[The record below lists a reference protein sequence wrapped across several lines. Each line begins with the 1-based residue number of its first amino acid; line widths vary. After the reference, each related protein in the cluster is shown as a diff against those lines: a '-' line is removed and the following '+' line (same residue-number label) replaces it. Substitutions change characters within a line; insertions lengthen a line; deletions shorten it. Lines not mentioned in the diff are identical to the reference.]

1 MKRNKKLWVLVILLI
16 GLSSTLFFYKARLLN
31 ADTLKMYPQLEKFT
45 DCLEIIEKNYV
56 DVVPPEKLV
65 EGAIKGMMSTLD
77 PHSAYLTKDAY
88 KEMQISTT
96 GSFGGLGIEIGM
108 RDGILT
114 VITPI
119 EGTPAF
125 EAKIQ
130 PGDKVLEIDGKTTYE
145 MTLEDAVKLL
155 RGPKGTKV
163 TIKIQRGMDEK
174 PFDVTITRAIIHI
187 ESAKSM
193 MLEPGYGY
201 IRVRQFQTDTT
212 ESIKKA
218 LVTMVPLKGLI
229 LDLRYD
235 PGGLL
240 SQAVDVSDLFLDEGK
255 KIVYTSGRSQEDK
268 KEFISKKG
276 DKAYE
281 EFPIVVLIN
290 GGTASAAEIVAGA
303 LQDNKRAVVLG
314 TKSFGKASVQ
324 VVRPLSDGSALKL
337 TVARYYTPSGRDIQ
351 ATGIIP
357 DIVLD
362 QIVKNQKE
370 KEDEDGELKFIREKD
385 LKQHLEPSGKKDES
399 KEDPAQNLLKNDNQL
414 KYALDILKSWRVFST
429 VQKTS

>member
-1 MKRNKKLWVLVILLI
+1 MKKRTKFWFIVLIMTIAAGAV
-16 GLSSTLFFYKARLLN
+16 FMNRARILN
-31 ADTLKMYPQLEKFT
+31 ADTLSMYPQLQKFT
-45 DCLEIIEKNYV
+45 DCLQIIEKNYV
-56 DVVPPEKLV
+56 DVVPPEKLI
-65 EGAIKGMMSTLD
+65 EGAIKGMMSSLD

-96 GSFGGLGIEIGM
+96 GSFGGLGIEVGM

-130 PGDKVLEIDGKTTYE
+130 PGDRILEIDGKSTME

-163 TIKIQRGMDEK
+163 NIKILRGDNEK
-174 PFDVTITRAIIHI
+174 PFDVSITRAIIHI
-187 ESAKSM
+187 ESVKSM
-193 MLEPGYGY
+193 MLDDGYGY
-201 IRVRQFQTDTT
+201 IRVRQFQIDTT
-212 ESIKKA
+212 DSIKKGLA
-218 LVTMVPLKGLI
+218 SLGPLKGLI

-240 SQAVDVSDLFLDEGK
+240 SQAVDVSDLFLPEGR
-255 KIVYTSGRSQEDK
+255 KIVYTSGRAAEEK
-268 KEFISKKG
+268 KDYMSKKG
-276 DKAYE
+276 EKAYE
-281 EFPIVVLIN
+281 EFPIVVIIN

-303 LQDNKRAVVLG
+303 LQDNKRGIVLG

-324 VVRPLSDGSALKL
+324 TIRPLSDGSALKL
-337 TVARYYTPSGRDIQ
+337 TIARYYTPLGRDIQ

-357 DIVLD
+357 DIVLE
-362 QIVKNQKE
+362 QKIPAE
-370 KEDEDGELKFIREKD
+370 EEDSSLKFIREKD
-385 LKQHLEPSGKKDES
+385 LKQHLDPTV
-399 KEDPAQNLLKNDNQL
+399 KEDTDKSNQAEKMLKMDNQL
-414 KYALDILKSWRVFST
+414 KYALDLLKSWRVFST
-429 VQKTS
+429 VEKTS

>member
-1 MKRNKKLWVLVILLI
+1 MKRNGKLWVLVILLI
-16 GLSSTLFFYKARLLN
+16 CLSSVLFLYKARLLN

-125 EAKIQ
+125 EAKVQ
-130 PGDKVLEIDGKTTYE
+130 PGDKVLEIDGKSTYE

-163 TIKIQRGMDEK
+163 IIKIQRGIDEK

-193 MLEPGYGY
+193 MLESGYGY

-255 KIVYTSGRSQEDK
+255 KIVYTSGRAQEDK
-268 KEFISKKG
+268 KEYISKKG

-281 EFPIVVLIN
+281 DFPIVVMIN

-324 VVRPLSDGSALKL
+324 VIRPLSDGSALKL
-337 TVARYYTPSGRDIQ
+337 TIARYYTPSGRDIQ

-362 QIVKNQKE
+362 QVFKDQAE
-370 KEDEDGELKFIREKD
+370 KGNEDSELKFIREKD
-385 LKQHLEPSGKKDES
+385 LKQHLEPSGKKDDS

-429 VQKTS
+429 VQKPS

>member
-16 GLSSTLFFYKARLLN
+16 CLSSALVLYKARLLS

-56 DVVPPEKLV
+56 DVVPPEKLID
-65 EGAIKGMMSTLD
+65 GAIKGMMSTLD

-130 PGDKVLEIDGKTTYE
+130 PGDRVLEIDGKSTYE

-212 ESIKKA
+212 DSIKKA

-276 DKAYE
+276 DKVYE
-281 EFPIVVLIN
+281 DFPIVVLIN